1 MGSTQ
6 VEIKGNQACPEALVL
21 TDTIRRCYEITPTT
35 PQTADV
41 TFYYRSSEGSLHPVP
56 FAYHFNGAT
65 WDQLPSTRGGS
76 GEAKFVQATGVN
88 AYSPFALL
96 DPTVEIQ
103 SVYVPIII
111 K

>member
-1 MGSTQ
+1 MGLTQ
-6 VEIKGNQACPEALVL
+6 VEIKGNQSCPQASIL

-41 TFYYRSSEGSLHPVP
+41 TFYYGSVEGFLHPMP
-56 FAYHFNGAT
+56 FVYHFNGVT
-65 WDQLPSTRGGS
+65 WDQLTSTRGGS

-96 DPTVEIQ
+96 DPTVEIR